1 MDRSVA
7 VYLTSYAFSSL
18 SNSVAAVVLPLVVL
32 ATTGSALD
40 AGIVAAATAGP
51 AVLAGL
57 LMGGLIDRF
66 NRRTMSIVTDLI
78 SAAAI
83 AALPIV
89 DLVTGLSLWWF
100 VLFGIQSSFGD
111 VPGLT
116 ARETLV
122 PGVQRHSGTSF
133 ERIVGLRESVSAVT
147 MMVGPAAAASL
158 VVLLHGS
165 GALWVTAGL
174 SLVAALTTILL
185 PKDIGR
191 RTPAVPGFSPRSGL
205 AEMVAGMVWLAR
217 GSSLVLSV
225 TLVNLAMV
233 TVLIALQGLILP
245 VHFTQLG
252 QEGRLGLV
260 LSFLAAGMLFGSG
273 AYAMASARL
282 SRRAWLTVALVGSLI
297 GIGAIG
303 ALPAVGW
310 ILGGASIFGL
320 FAGILGAL
328 FGVVMIETIPDRLR
342 GRVMSAQNALFT
354 LSPAIS
360 ILGAGVLIEYVSL
373 TAAGAVAAGVWF
385 AAVVIALVLRPLRHF
400 DVSGEVR
407 DA

>member
-1 MDRSVA
+1 MDRSVV
-7 VYLTSYAFSSL
+7 VYLTSYSFSSL
-18 SNSVAAVVLPLVVL
+18 GNSVAAVVLPLVVL

-51 AVLAGL
+51 AVLTGL

-66 NRRTMSIVTDLI
+66 DRRRMSIVTDLI

-89 DLVTGLSLWWF
+89 DLITGLSLGWF
-100 VLFGIQSSFGD
+100 VLFGILSSFGD

-122 PGVQRHSGTSF
+122 PGVQRHSGLSF

-165 GALWVTAGL
+165 GALWVTPGL

-185 PKDIGR
+185 PRDIGR
-191 RTPAVPGFSPRSGL
+191 RAATATDSSPRGAL
-205 AEMVAGMVWLAR
+205 AEMSAGMVWLAR
-217 GSSLVLSV
+217 GSSLILSV
-225 TLVNLAMV
+225 TLVNLALV

-245 VHFTQLG
+245 VHFTLLG

-260 LSFLAAGMLFGSG
+260 LSALAAGMLLGS
-273 AYAMASARL
+273 ATYAMASTRL
-282 SRRAWLTVALVGSLI
+282 ARRAWLVIALI
-297 GIGAIG
+297 GALLGIGTIG
-303 ALPAVGW
+303 ALPGVAW
-310 ILGGASIFGL
+310 ILVGAATLGL

-328 FGVVMIETIPDRLR
+328 FGVVMIETIPDALR

-360 ILGAGVLIEYVSL
+360 ILGAGVLVEYVSL
-373 TAAGAVAAGVWF
+373 AAAGAVAVGVWF
-385 AAVVIALVLRPLRHF
+385 VAVLMALALRPLRRIDF
-400 DVSGEVR
+400 PE
-407 DA
+407 